1 MDSDLFTTVLE
12 GGLEGAAICL
22 LLVLTYKIYKM
33 RVHSSSSCC
42 GDAVKFET
50 HNAGAGDDGL
60 EAGIPSSIES
70 IKSKPNRL

>member
-1 MDSDLFTTVLE
+1 MDSDLLTTILE
-12 GGLEGAAICL
+12 GGLEGAGICL

-33 RVHSSSSCC
+33 RIHSSSSCC

-50 HNAGAGDDGL
+50 HNAGVGDDGL
-60 EAGIPSSIES
+60 EAGVPSNIES